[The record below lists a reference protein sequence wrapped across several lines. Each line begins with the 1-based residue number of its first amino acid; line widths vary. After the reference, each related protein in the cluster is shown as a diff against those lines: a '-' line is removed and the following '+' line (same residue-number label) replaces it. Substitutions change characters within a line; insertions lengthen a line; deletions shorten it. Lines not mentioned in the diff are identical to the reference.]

1 MTTPETTT
9 PYAPPDDGQSDEI
22 SLTEMFAVLLD
33 ARWLIAAIAGAI
45 FLVAFLYALV
55 APPVYTSSALLQV
68 NQKSGGLSG
77 IESLSSML
85 EGSAVPVDA
94 EIQLVRSRSVLTAAV
109 NAQHADIA
117 IAPRYFPLVGAFIA
131 RHYRGVA
138 PARPWLGL
146 SSYSWGRDRAEVSTF
161 DVPPDL
167 YGRSFRL
174 TVTGPDAYR
183 LQDPAGNTL
192 LTARTGALA
201 QTDSQPGVPRL
212 SIRVSRIDAR
222 PGVTFTLQ
230 RQALQ
235 DALARI
241 GGKLGASEQGRQSGI
256 LQVTLSGGDPVAA
269 ADLLTAIVNADVS
282 LNRTLRAQQAASQ
295 IGYLEEQLPTMEK
308 RVAAARRQ
316 LGDYQARHRVLDLS
330 DESKALLDRLGALD
344 QTTSAVALQ
353 RAQLEQ
359 QFGSSNPTLKAIR
372 AQERALQRQRDTLE
386 ARVSQL
392 PTAAQAVLQLQEN
405 LLVASSLYTGL
416 LSSIQQLQVVRAGT
430 VGDLSVVDLPAV
442 PDKPSGPAR
451 MMIVFMG
458 AFLGLLAG
466 LSAVFVQRAFL
477 QTVGDPALLESRFR
491 LPVLAVVP
499 YSLEQMRRE
508 KTLADRAHHEP
519 LLAQVEPQDLAVEAL
534 RTLRTSLQFL
544 LARAERPVVCLSG
557 PVRGVGKSF
566 IAANL
571 ATLVADAGKRVLV
584 VDADMRRGHL
594 YRYFGVTQEPG
605 LSHFLSG
612 AADLAQVVRATENEN
627 LKVLSSGIYPP
638 NPAELLLLP
647 AFASLLERVVQD
659 FDLVILD
666 APPVLPVTDGII
678 VARQASMNLVI
689 ARAGEHTIRE
699 LDAAIA
705 RYRQN
710 GVRLDGFVFNF
721 LRVRAGGYGYHY
733 GYRYAHESET
743 R

>member
-235 DALARI
+235 DSLARI

-282 LNRTLRAQQAASQ
+282 LNRALRAQQAASQ
-295 IGYLEEQLPTMEK
+295 IGYLEQQLPTMEK

-359 QFGSSNPTLKAIR
+359 QF
-372 AQERALQRQRDTLE
+372 
-386 ARVSQL
+386 
-392 PTAAQAVLQLQEN
+392 
-405 LLVASSLYTGL
+405 LLT
-416 LSSIQQLQVVRAGT
+416 SIQQLQVVRAGT

-442 PDKPSGPAR
+442 ADKPSGPAR

-733 GYRYAHESET
+733 GYRYAH
-743 R
+743 